1 MGICRLIFKAQS
13 VIKSFPADPTLSA
26 SVCSSSS
33 AVTLLTL
40 SCRNHLNEAERND
53 NSVVEDASILL
64 SSPHLRSLRFNLCD
78 KLVPDRRRPSPD
90 IIDRVW

>member
-1 MGICRLIFKAQS
+1 MGICRLIFNAQS

-26 SVCSSSS
+26 SVCSS

-40 SCRNHLNEAERND
+40 SRRNHPNEAECHD
-53 NSVVEDASILL
+53 NSVVRDASLLL
-64 SSPHLRSLRFNLCD
+64 SSPHLQSLQFNLCD
-78 KLVPDRRRPSPD
+78 KLVHDRRRPSPD